1 MVKAN
6 DPDEEPLAERKRF
19 MEAFGE
25 TQTESVQR
33 IKDLEA
39 QLKEMR
45 NKSKREED
53 QKRVYQESARKKDEE
68 LKAIKD

>member
-1 MVKAN
+1 
-6 DPDEEPLAERKRF
+6 

>member
-1 MVKAN
+1 MVKAS
-6 DPDEEPLAERKRF
+6 DPDEEPAERKRF

-25 TQTESVQR
+25 TQTESVAR

-39 QLKEMR
+39 QLKDMR
-45 NKSKREED
+45 AKSKREED
-53 QKRVYQESARKKDEE
+53 QKKVYQKSARKKDEE